1 MDRRFT
7 VHYIDDHK
15 IALHL
20 LVDEN
25 QYIYIYIYQL
35 QLHTT
40 QYIYH
45 VDYWTMSLLQ

>member
-1 MDRRFT
+1 MQVRRFT

-25 QYIYIYIYQL
+25 HIYIYIYIYYISVAVAH
-35 QLHTT
+35 HTVH
-40 QYIYH
+40 I
-45 VDYWTMSLLQ
+45 SC